1 MKNAK
6 NLGAKSHIEISCTNI
21 NVNFKA
27 NLVASRKLF
36 HIDHNSDMID
46 HVLDQWLGV
55 FTQKKKSAW
64 IKFI

>member
-36 HIDHNSDMID
+36 QIDHNSDMIMY
-46 HVLDQWLGV
+46 
-55 FTQKKKSAW
+55 
-64 IKFI
+64 